1 MLPILPASLRF
12 EFFPIRPCSISKRD
26 LRIAGAPVLL
36 FHNAQNDYTLPMRL
50 AAAFFVLCALT
61 TAQPSRS
68 TPRTAH
74 QLYDALNAL
83 RLDPASAYQIKPEHR
98 IELRRGDAKISF
110 DQGALI
116 FFAPLDNQITGAVF
130 AGRGHILALPRDTIE
145 KQQMARFL
153 DSPIL
158 DQDFASAYIRFTDT
172 TSSDLLH
179 QLQAAGLNPES
190 DSAAASHWEPVLSH
204 INPAHSLRILCG
216 TLLTTPPPY
225 FYASLDGIATG
236 PFDVLMDSMRA
247 EPFLLGQVRTTAGS
261 TFYDV
266 WASYKI
272 PDVIPVAP
280 DFRARHYTVDTS
292 ILPDHSLDATAI
304 VNLRALGA
312 GHRFLIFE
320 LSRALNI
327 ESITS
332 ADGQKLEYFQNED
345 MTPQERSVRGN
356 DFLFVVLP
364 RALERDREFSIR
376 FHYRGNIITDA
387 GNDVFFVG
395 ARESW
400 YPHFGDSAD
409 FAAYDLTMRWPR
421 KLRLVA
427 TGTKLD
433 EHEEADFRVGH
444 WKTEKPVSVAGFN
457 LGEYASSSVA
467 STNYSIDVYANR
479 QVEQQLAKRLAN
491 GVTPELI
498 GAGPRRPGL
507 DMNQDIQPL
516 PPNPAIALKQL
527 GKDIDASIR
536 FYETYSGP
544 FPFRNLSVSQIP
556 GTFGQGWPGLLYIS
570 TYSFLSAEVQ
580 RRAGLSNSIQ
590 EHFSDLVPFHE
601 VAHQW
606 WGNIVGWSS
615 YRDQWIDEAIA
626 NYLAL
631 LFADMHKNPDHTLH
645 VWLQRYR
652 QRLIETAS
660 NADQPA
666 DEIGALALGT
676 RLDSSKSPGAYD
688 DVIYAKGAWV
698 IHMLREMLRQ
708 PGTNPDAR
716 FNALL
721 RTLVT
726 KYAYRAL
733 STQDLRREIEAVMT
747 PSMDLEGGHSMEWFF
762 EQWIQGTGIPHYR
775 AEFTV
780 HKSDSAPGYSIR
792 GKLFQENVPK
802 SFIASVP
809 LYAVIPGV
817 RPVLLGSVVAAGP
830 ETPFHFTSSTQPHK
844 LLIDPQ
850 MTLLCT
856 TQ

>member
-1 MLPILPASLRF
+1 
-12 EFFPIRPCSISKRD
+12 
-26 LRIAGAPVLL
+26 
-36 FHNAQNDYTLPMRL
+36 MRL
-50 AAAFFVLCALT
+50 AAAFFLLWSLT
-61 TAQPSRS
+61 AAQPSRS
-68 TPRTAH
+68 AERTAH
-74 QLYDALNAL
+74 QLYDAINTL

-110 DQGALI
+110 EQGELI
-116 FFAPLDNQITGAVF
+116 FFAPLDSEITGAVF
-130 AGRGHILALPRDTIE
+130 AGRGHILTLPRDTIE

-158 DQDFASAYIRFTDT
+158 DQDFASAYVRFTDT
-172 TSSDLLH
+172 TSADLLR
-179 QLQAAGLNPES
+179 QLQAAGLQPQS
-190 DSAAASHWEPVLSH
+190 DNAATSRWEPILSH
-204 INPAHSLRILCG
+204 LNAVHSLRIFCG
-216 TLLTTPPPY
+216 TLLATPRPY

-236 PFDVLMDSMRA
+236 PFDVVLDSMRA
-247 EPFLLGQVRTTAGS
+247 EPFLLGQVRTTEGS
-261 TFYDV
+261 AYYDV
-266 WASYKI
+266 CASYKLPDAI
-272 PDVIPVAP
+272 PMTPN
-280 DFRARHYTVDTS
+280 FRPLRYSIETS
-292 ILPDHSLDATAI
+292 ILPDHSLDATAT
-304 VNLRALGA
+304 VDLRALGA
-312 GHRFLIFE
+312 GQRFLTFA
-320 LSRALNI
+320 LSRALNV
-327 ESITS
+327 ESVTG
-332 ADGQKLEYFQNED
+332 ADGQKLEYFQNQD

-364 RALERDREFSIR
+364 RSVARDSDFSIR
-376 FHYRGNIITDA
+376 FHYRGNIIADA

-400 YPHFGDSAD
+400 YPHFGDSSD

-427 TGTKLD
+427 TGAKID
-433 EHEEADFRVGH
+433 EHEEGDSRVGH

-457 LGEYASSSVA
+457 LGEYASSSV
-467 STNYSIDVYANR
+467 TYPNYSIDVYANR
-479 QVEQQLAKRLAN
+479 QVEQQLAKHLASSVN
-491 GVTPELI
+491 SEIAPL
-498 GAGPRRPGL
+498 GPRRTIL
-507 DMNQDIQPL
+507 NMNQDLQPL
-516 PPNPAIALKQL
+516 PPNPATALKQL

-544 FPFRNLSVSQIP
+544 FPFHNLSVSQIP

-570 TYSFLSAEVQ
+570 TYSFLSSDVQ
-580 RRAGLSNSIQ
+580 RRAGLSSSSQ
-590 EHFSDLVPFHE
+590 EHFSELVPFHE

-606 WGNIVGWSS
+606 WGNVVGWSS

-652 QRLIETAS
+652 QRLIEKAP

-666 DEIGALALGT
+666 GEVGALALGS
-676 RLDSSKSPGAYD
+676 RLNSSKSPEAYD
-688 DVIYAKGAWV
+688 DLIYAKGAWV

-708 PGTNPDAR
+708 TGANPDAR

-733 STQDLRREIEAVMT
+733 STQDLRREIESVMT
-747 PSMDLEGGHSMEWFF
+747 SSMDLEGGHSMEWFF
-762 EQWIQGTGIPHYR
+762 EQWVQGTGIPHYR

-780 HKSDSAPGYSIR
+780 HKSDSGTGYSIR
-792 GKLFQENVPK
+792 GKLFQENVPQ
-802 SFIASVP
+802 SFIARVP
-809 LYAVIPGV
+809 LYASTPGA
-817 RPVLLGSVVAAGP
+817 RPVLLGTVVAAGP
-830 ETPFHFTSSTQPHK
+830 ETQFRFSSSTSPHK

>member
-1 MLPILPASLRF
+1 
-12 EFFPIRPCSISKRD
+12 
-26 LRIAGAPVLL
+26 
-36 FHNAQNDYTLPMRL
+36 MRL
-50 AAAFFVLCALT
+50 AAAFFVFCSLT
-61 TAQPSRS
+61 AAPPSRA

-98 IELRRGDAKISF
+98 IELRRGDAKISL
-110 DQGALI
+110 DQGELI
-116 FFAPLDNQITGAVF
+116 FFAPLDNQITGAIF
-130 AGRGHILALPRDTIE
+130 AGRGHILALPRETIE

-158 DQDFASAYIRFTDT
+158 DQDFAGAYIRFTDT
-172 TSSDLLH
+172 TAADLLR
-179 QLQAAGLNPES
+179 QLQTAGLKPES
-190 DSAAASHWEPVLSH
+190 DSATASRWEPVLSH
-204 INPAHSLRILCG
+204 LNAVHSVRIFCG
-216 TLLTTPPPY
+216 TLLATPRPY
-225 FYASLDGIATG
+225 FYANLDGVATG
-236 PFDVLMDSMRA
+236 PFDVVLDSMRA

-261 TFYDV
+261 SFYDV

-272 PDVIPVAP
+272 PDATPMPP
-280 DFRARHYTVDTS
+280 DFRALHYSIETS
-292 ILPDHSLDATAI
+292 ILPDHSLDATAT

-312 GHRFLIFE
+312 GQRFLIFS
-320 LSRALNI
+320 LSRALNV
-327 ESITS
+327 ESVTT

-356 DFLFVVLP
+356 DFLSVVLP
-364 RALERDREFSIR
+364 GALARDSEFSIR

-427 TGTKLD
+427 TGAKID

-457 LGEYASSSVA
+457 LGEYASSSVN

-479 QVEQQLAKRLAN
+479 QVEQQLAKRLSSADDS
-491 GVTPELI
+491 ELQTLGHRHSI
-498 GAGPRRPGL
+498 L
-507 DMNQDIQPL
+507 DMNRELQPL
-516 PPNPAIALKQL
+516 PANPAIALKQL

-544 FPFRNLSVSQIP
+544 FPFHNLSVSQIP

-570 TYSFLSAEVQ
+570 TYSFLSSDVQ
-580 RRAGLSNSIQ
+580 RRAGLSSSTQ
-590 EHFSDLVPFHE
+590 EHFTELVPFHE

-631 LFADMHKNPDHTLH
+631 LFADVHKNPDHTLH
-645 VWLQRYR
+645 LWLQRYR
-652 QRLIETAS
+652 QTLIEKKPD
-660 NADQPA
+660 ADQPA
-666 DEIGALALGT
+666 GDIGALALGT
-676 RLDSSKSPGAYD
+676 RLNSSKSPEAYD
-688 DVIYAKGAWV
+688 DLIYAKGAWV

-708 PGTNPDAR
+708 PGANPDAR

-721 RTLVT
+721 RNLVT

-762 EQWIQGTGIPHYR
+762 EQWIQGTGIPQYR
-775 AEFTV
+775 VEFTV
-780 HKSDSAPGYSIR
+780 HKSDSGTGYSIR
-792 GKLFQENVPK
+792 GKLFQENVPQ
-802 SFIASVP
+802 SFIARVP
-809 LYAVIPGV
+809 LYAAIPGA
-817 RPVLLGSVVAAGP
+817 RPVLLGTVVAAAP
-830 ETPFHFTSSTQPHK
+830 ETQFHFTSSTSPHK
-844 LLIDPQ
+844 LVIDPQ
-850 MTLLCT
+850 MSLLCT

>member
-1 MLPILPASLRF
+1 
-12 EFFPIRPCSISKRD
+12 
-26 LRIAGAPVLL
+26 
-36 FHNAQNDYTLPMRL
+36 MRL
-50 AAAFFVLCALT
+50 AAAFFVLCGLT
-61 TAQPSRS
+61 AAQPSRS

-74 QLYDALNAL
+74 QLYDAINAL

-110 DQGALI
+110 DRGELI
-116 FFAPLDNQITGAVF
+116 FFAPLDNEITGAVF
-130 AGRGHILALPRDTIE
+130 SGRGHILALPRDTIE

-158 DQDFASAYIRFTDT
+158 DQDFATAYIRFTDT
-172 TSSDLLH
+172 TSADLLR
-179 QLQAAGLNPES
+179 QLEAAGLQPAS
-190 DSAAASHWEPVLSH
+190 DSAAASRWEPILSH
-204 INPAHSLRILCG
+204 LNTVHSLRIFCG
-216 TLLTTPPPY
+216 TLLAAPRPY

-236 PFDVLMDSMRA
+236 PFDVVLDSMRS
-247 EPFLLGQVRTTAGS
+247 EPFLLGQVRTTEGS

-272 PDVIPVAP
+272 PDAIPMAP
-280 DFRARHYTVDTS
+280 DFRALHYAIETS
-292 ILPDHSLDATAI
+292 ILPDHSLDATTT

-312 GHRFLIFE
+312 GQRFLIFA

-327 ESITS
+327 ESVTT
-332 ADGQKLEYFQNED
+332 ADGLKLEYFQNED

-364 RALERDREFSIR
+364 RTAARDTEFSIR

-387 GNDVFFVG
+387 GNDVFFVS
-395 ARESW
+395 ARDSW

-427 TGTKLD
+427 TGAKID
-433 EHEEADFRVGH
+433 EHDDADFRVGH

-457 LGEYASSSVA
+457 LGEYASSSLT

-479 QVEQQLAKRLAN
+479 QVEQQLAKRLSNDAD
-491 GVTPELI
+491 PELQRLN
-498 GAGPRRPGL
+498 PRRPML
-507 DMNQDIQPL
+507 DMNQDLQPL
-516 PPNPAIALKQL
+516 PANPAIALKQL

-544 FPFRNLSVSQIP
+544 FPFHNLSVSQIP

-570 TYSFLSAEVQ
+570 TYSFLSADVQ
-580 RRAGLSNSIQ
+580 RRAGLSSSTQ
-590 EHFSDLVPFHE
+590 EHFSELVPFHE

-606 WGNIVGWSS
+606 WGNVVGWSS
-615 YRDQWIDEAIA
+615 YRDQWINEAIA

-645 VWLQRYR
+645 LWLQRYR
-652 QRLIETAS
+652 QRLIEKKP

-666 DEIGALALGT
+666 GNIGALALGS
-676 RLDSSKSPGAYD
+676 RLNSSKSPDAYD
-688 DVIYAKGAWV
+688 DLIYAKGAWV

-708 PGTNPDAR
+708 PGANPDAR

-733 STQDLRREIEAVMT
+733 STQDLRHEIEAVMA

-780 HKSDSAPGYSIR
+780 HKSDSGTGYSIR
-792 GKLFQENVPK
+792 GKLFQENVPQ
-802 SFIASVP
+802 SFIARVP
-809 LYAVIPGV
+809 LYAATPGAH
-817 RPVLLGSVVAAGP
+817 PVLLGTVVAAGP
-830 ETPFHFTSSTQPHK
+830 ETQFHFTSSTSPHK

-856 TQ
+856 Q

>member
-1 MLPILPASLRF
+1 MPPILPAPRRF
-12 EFFPIRPCSISKRD
+12 EFFPTPPCSISKRD
-26 LRIAGAPVLL
+26 LRIRAHRVPL
-36 FHNAQNDYTLPMRL
+36 FHTAQNDYTFSMRL
-50 AAAFFVLCALT
+50 AAAFFVLCGLT
-61 TAQPSRS
+61 AAQPSPS
-68 TPRTAH
+68 IPRTAH

-83 RLDPASAYQIKPEHR
+83 RLDPTSAYQIKPEQH

-110 DQGALI
+110 DQGELI

-130 AGRGHILALPRDTIE
+130 SGRGHILALPRDTIE

-153 DSPIL
+153 DAPIL
-158 DQDFASAYIRFTDT
+158 DQDFASAYIRFTDAT
-172 TSSDLLH
+172 PADLLH
-179 QLQAAGLNPES
+179 QLRAAGLQPQS
-190 DSAAASHWEPVLSH
+190 DSTAPPRWEPVLSQLNA
-204 INPAHSLRILCG
+204 IHSLRVFCG

-236 PFDVLMDSMRA
+236 PFDVLLDSMRA
-247 EPFLLGQVRTTAGS
+247 EPFLLGQMRITAGS

-272 PDVIPVAP
+272 PDVIPMAP
-280 DFRARHYTVDTS
+280 DFRALHYNIDTS
-292 ILPDHSLDATAI
+292 IVPDHSLDATAT
-304 VNLRALGA
+304 VTLHALGA
-312 GHRFLIFE
+312 GHRFLIFA
-320 LSRALNI
+320 LSRALNV
-327 ESITS
+327 ESVTG

-364 RALERDREFSIR
+364 RALARDTEFSIR

-421 KLRLVA
+421 KLRLAA

-457 LGEYASSSVA
+457 LGEYASSSVT
-467 STNYSIDVYANR
+467 STNYSVDVYANR
-479 QVEQQLAKRLAN
+479 QVEQQLAKRLSNDAD
-491 GVTPELI
+491 PELQRLN
-498 GAGPRRPGL
+498 PRRPML
-507 DMNQDIQPL
+507 DMNQDLQPL
-516 PPNPAIALKQL
+516 PANPAIALKQL

-544 FPFRNLSVSQIP
+544 FPFHNLSVSQIP

-570 TYSFLSAEVQ
+570 TYSFLSADVQ
-580 RRAGLSNSIQ
+580 RRAGLSSSGQ
-590 EHFSDLVPFHE
+590 EHFTELVPFHE

-606 WGNIVGWSS
+606 WGNVVGWSS
-615 YRDQWIDEAIA
+615 YRDQWFDEAFA

-631 LFADMHKNPDHTLH
+631 LFADMHKNPDHTSH
-645 VWLQRYR
+645 VRLQRYR
-652 QRLIETAS
+652 QRLIEKAL

-666 DEIGALALGT
+666 GEIGALALGT
-676 RLDSSKSPGAYD
+676 RLNSSKSPDAYD
-688 DVIYAKGAWV
+688 DLIYAKGAWV
-698 IHMLREMLRQ
+698 IHMLREMLRH
-708 PGTNPDAR
+708 PGANPDAR

-721 RTLVT
+721 HTLVT

-747 PSMDLEGGHSMEWFF
+747 PSMDLEGGHSMGWFF
-762 EQWIQGTGIPHYR
+762 EQW
-775 AEFTV
+775 
-780 HKSDSAPGYSIR
+780 S
-792 GKLFQENVPK
+792 
-802 SFIASVP
+802 
-809 LYAVIPGV
+809 
-817 RPVLLGSVVAAGP
+817 
-830 ETPFHFTSSTQPHK
+830 
-844 LLIDPQ
+844 
-850 MTLLCT
+850 
-856 TQ
+856 

>member
-1 MLPILPASLRF
+1 
-12 EFFPIRPCSISKRD
+12 
-26 LRIAGAPVLL
+26 
-36 FHNAQNDYTLPMRL
+36 
-50 AAAFFVLCALT
+50 
-61 TAQPSRS
+61 
-68 TPRTAH
+68 
-74 QLYDALNAL
+74 
-83 RLDPASAYQIKPEHR
+83 
-98 IELRRGDAKISF
+98 
-110 DQGALI
+110 
-116 FFAPLDNQITGAVF
+116 
-130 AGRGHILALPRDTIE
+130 
-145 KQQMARFL
+145 
-153 DSPIL
+153 
-158 DQDFASAYIRFTDT
+158 
-172 TSSDLLH
+172 LH
-179 QLQAAGLNPES
+179 QLQAAGLQPES
-190 DSAAASHWEPVLSH
+190 DSAAASRWDPLLSH
-204 INPAHSLRILCG
+204 LNATHSLRIFCG
-216 TLLTTPPPY
+216 TLLPTPPPY
-225 FYASLDGIATG
+225 FYANLDGIATG
-236 PFDVLMDSMRA
+236 PFDVVLDSMRP
-247 EPFLLGQVRTTAGS
+247 EPFLLGQVHTTAGS

-272 PDVIPVAP
+272 PDAIPLAP
-280 DFRARHYTVDTS
+280 DFRALHYTIDTS
-292 ILPDHSLDATAI
+292 ILPDHSLDATAT

-312 GHRFLIFE
+312 GHRFLIFA
-320 LSRALNI
+320 LSRALNV
-327 ESITS
+327 ESVTN

-364 RALERDREFSIR
+364 RPVARDSEFSIR

-427 TGTKLD
+427 TGTKID
-433 EHEEADFRVGH
+433 EREEADFRVGH

-457 LGEYASSSVA
+457 LGEYASSSVTSA
-467 STNYSIDVYANR
+467 KYSIDVYANR

-491 GVTPELI
+491 AIPSEI
-498 GAGPRRPGL
+498 PPAGPRRSIL
-507 DMNQDIQPL
+507 DMNQDLQPL

-570 TYSFLSAEVQ
+570 TYSFLSADVQ
-580 RRAGLSNSIQ
+580 RRAGLSSSTQ
-590 EHFSDLVPFHE
+590 EHFTELVPFHE

-606 WGNIVGWSS
+606 WGNMVGWSS

-652 QRLIETAS
+652 QRLVEKAA

-666 DEIGALALGT
+666 GEIGALALGS
-676 RLDSSKSPGAYD
+676 RLNSSKSPEAYD
-688 DVIYAKGAWV
+688 DLIYAKGAWV

-733 STQDLRREIEAVMT
+733 STQDLRREVEAVMT
-747 PSMDLEGGHSMEWFF
+747 TSMDLEGGHSMEWFF
-762 EQWIQGTGIPHYR
+762 EQWIQGTGVPHYR

-780 HKSDSAPGYSIR
+780 HKNESGTGYSMR
-792 GKLFQENVPK
+792 GKLFQENVPQ
-802 SFIASVP
+802 SFIARVP
-809 LYAVIPGV
+809 LYAAIPGAH
-817 RPVLLGSVVAAGP
+817 PVLLGTVVAASP
-830 ETPFHFTSSTQPHK
+830 ETQFHFTSSTQPHK

>member
-1 MLPILPASLRF
+1 LIPG
-12 EFFPIRPCSISKRD
+12 
-26 LRIAGAPVLL
+26 IAGVPRAHPL
-36 FHNAQNDYTLPMRL
+36 FHNVQNDYTFYMRL
-50 AAAFFVLCALT
+50 AAAFFVLCSVIGAPP
-61 TAQPSRS
+61 ASS
-68 TPRTAH
+68 NPRTAH
-74 QLYDALNAL
+74 QLYEAINAL

-110 DQGALI
+110 DQGELI
-116 FFAPLDNQITGAVF
+116 FFAALDNEITGVAF
-130 AGRGHILALPRDTIE
+130 SGRGHILALPRETIE

-172 TSSDLLH
+172 TSAELLR
-179 QLQAAGLNPES
+179 QLQSAGLKPET
-190 DSAAASHWEPVLSH
+190 DNATASRWEPVLSQL
-204 INPAHSLRILCG
+204 NPNHSLRIFCG
-216 TLLTTPPPY
+216 TLLASPRPY

-236 PFDVLMDSMRA
+236 PFDVVLDSMRP
-247 EPFLLGQVRTTAGS
+247 EPFLLGQIHTSEGA

-266 WASYKI
+266 WASYKAPDAI
-272 PDVIPVAP
+272 PMAP
-280 DFRARHYTVDTS
+280 DFRALHYSIETS
-292 ILPDHSLDATAI
+292 ILADHSLDATAT
-304 VNLRALGA
+304 VNLRSLGA
-312 GHRFLIFE
+312 GQRFLVFT
-320 LSRALNI
+320 LSRALNV
-327 ESITS
+327 ESVS
-332 ADGQKLEYFQNED
+332 SSDSRQLEYFQNED

-364 RALERDREFSIR
+364 RAVGRDSEFSIR

-400 YPHFGDSAD
+400 YPHFGDAAD
-409 FAAYDLTMRWPR
+409 FAAYDLTMHWPR

-427 TGTKLD
+427 TGAKID
-433 EHEEADFRVGH
+433 EREDGDFRVGH
-444 WKTEKPVSVAGFN
+444 WKTEKPVAVAGFN
-457 LGEYASSSVA
+457 LGEYASSSVTNA
-467 STNYSIDVYANR
+467 NYSIDVYANR
-479 QVEQQLAKRLAN
+479 QVEQQLAKRLSNDADS
-491 GVTPELI
+491 ELQHL
-498 GAGPRRPGL
+498 GPRRSIL
-507 DMNQDIQPL
+507 DMSPELQPL

-544 FPFRNLSVSQIP
+544 FPFHNLSVSQIP

-570 TYSFLSAEVQ
+570 TYSFLSSDVQ
-580 RRAGLSNSIQ
+580 RRAGLSSSTQ
-590 EHFSDLVPFHE
+590 EHFSELVPFHE

-652 QRLIETAS
+652 QTLIEKKPH
-660 NADQPA
+660 ADLPA
-666 DEIGALALGT
+666 GDIGALTLGT
-676 RLDSSKSPGAYD
+676 RLDSSKSPDAYD
-688 DVIYAKGAWV
+688 DLIYAKGAWV

-708 PGTNPDAR
+708 PGANPDAR

-721 RTLVT
+721 HTLVT

-733 STQDLRREIEAVMT
+733 STQDLRREVETVMT

-775 AEFTV
+775 AEFAV
-780 HKSDSAPGYSIR
+780 HKNDSGDGYIIR
-792 GKLFQENVPK
+792 GKLFQENVPQ
-802 SFIASVP
+802 SFIARVP
-809 LYAVIPGV
+809 LYAAAPGS
-817 RPVLLGSVVAAGP
+817 RPVLLGTVVAAGP
-830 ETPFHFTSSTQPHK
+830 ETQFHFTSATSPHK
-844 LLIDPQ
+844 IVIDPQ

>member
-1 MLPILPASLRF
+1 MPPILPASQRR
-12 EFFPIRPCSISKRD
+12 EFFPPLPCSISK
-26 LRIAGAPVLL
+26 LNLKIARVLL
-36 FHNAQNDYTLPMRL
+36 FRDTQNDYTFPMRL
-50 AAAFFVLCALT
+50 AAVFFVLCSLT
-61 TAQPSRS
+61 AAQPTRS
-68 TPRTAH
+68 IPRTTH

-83 RLDPASAYQIKPEHR
+83 RLDPASVYRIKPQHR

-110 DQGALI
+110 DQGQFI
-116 FFAPLDNQITGAVF
+116 FFVPLDHEVTGAVF
-130 AGRGHILALPRDTIE
+130 SGRGHILALPRDTIE

-158 DQDFASAYIRFTDT
+158 DQDFATAYMRFTDAT
-172 TSSDLLH
+172 AADLLH
-179 QLQAAGLNPES
+179 QLQAAELQPES
-190 DSAAASHWEPVLSH
+190 DSAAASRWNPVLS
-204 INPAHSLRILCG
+204 NLNAAHSLRILCG
-216 TLLTTPPPY
+216 TLFAAPQPY

-236 PFDVLMDSMRA
+236 PFDVILDSMRT
-247 EPFLLGQVRTTAGS
+247 EPFLLGQMRTIAAA

-272 PDVIPVAP
+272 PQIIPTAP
-280 DFRARHYTVDTS
+280 DFRALHYAIDTS
-292 ILPDHSLDATAI
+292 IFPDHSLAATAT
-304 VNLRALGA
+304 VSLRALGA
-312 GHRFLIFE
+312 GSRFLIFA
-320 LSRALNI
+320 LSRALNV
-327 ESITS
+327 ESVTA

-345 MTPQERSVRGN
+345 MTPQDRSIRGN

-364 RALERDREFSIR
+364 QPLARDSEFSIR

-409 FAAYDLTMRWPR
+409 FAAYDLTMRWPK

-427 TGTKLD
+427 TGAKID

-444 WKTEKPVSVAGFN
+444 WKAEKPVSVAGFN
-457 LGEYASSSVA
+457 LGDYASSSLT
-467 STNYSIDVYANR
+467 STTYSVDVYANH
-479 QVEQQLAKRLAN
+479 QVEQQLAKRLA
-491 GVTPELI
+491 TDPASELPN
-498 GAGPRRPGL
+498 AGPGRSTLSMNLPLRP
-507 DMNQDIQPL
+507 Q
-516 PPNPAIALKQL
+516 PPNPAFALKQL

-544 FPFRNLSVSQIP
+544 FPFHNLSVSQIP

-570 TYSFLSAEVQ
+570 TYSFLSADVQ
-580 RRAGLSNSIQ
+580 RRAGLSSSSQ
-590 EHFSDLVPFHE
+590 EHFSELVPFHE

-652 QRLIETAS
+652 QRLLEKTPS
-660 NADQPA
+660 ADQPA
-666 DEIGALALGT
+666 DDIGALTLGT
-676 RLDSSKSPGAYD
+676 RLNSSKSPDAYD
-688 DVIYAKGAWV
+688 DVIYAKGSWV

-721 RTLVT
+721 RTLIT

-733 STQDLRREIEAVMT
+733 STQDLRREVETVMT

-762 EQWIQGTGIPHYR
+762 EQWINGTGIPHYR

-780 HKSDSAPGYSIR
+780 HKSDSAAGYSIR
-792 GKLFQENVPK
+792 GKLFQENVPQF
-802 SFIASVP
+802 FIARVP
-809 LYAVIPGV
+809 IYSAVPGG
-817 RPVLLGSVVAAGP
+817 RPVLLGAVVAAGP
-830 ETPFHFTSSTQPHK
+830 ETQFHFTSSTSPHK

>member
-1 MLPILPASLRF
+1 
-12 EFFPIRPCSISKRD
+12 
-26 LRIAGAPVLL
+26 
-36 FHNAQNDYTLPMRL
+36 MRL
-50 AAAFFVLCALT
+50 GAAFFVLSCLT
-61 TAQPSRS
+61 AAQPTRS
-68 TPRTAH
+68 VPRTAH

-83 RLDPASAYQIKPEHR
+83 RLDPASVYQIKPEHR

-110 DQGALI
+110 DQGELI
-116 FFAPLDNQITGAVF
+116 FFAPLDKNDQITGAVF

-158 DQDFASAYIRFTDT
+158 DQDFASAYMRFTDAA
-172 TSSDLLH
+172 SADLLR
-179 QLQAAGLNPES
+179 QLQSAGLKPES
-190 DSAAASHWEPVLSH
+190 DSPAASRWDPVLSH
-204 INPAHSLRILCG
+204 LNAIHSLRIFCG
-216 TLLTTPPPY
+216 TLLATPRPY

-236 PFDVLMDSMRA
+236 PFDVVLDSMRT
-247 EPFLLGQVRTTAGS
+247 EPFLLGQVRTTEGS

-272 PDVIPVAP
+272 PDAIPMAP
-280 DFRARHYTVDTS
+280 DFRALHYAIDTS
-292 ILPDHSLDATAI
+292 ILPDHSLDASAT

-312 GHRFLIFE
+312 GHRFLIFA

-327 ESITS
+327 DSITI

-364 RALERDREFSIR
+364 HALTRDTEFSIR

-409 FAAYDLTMRWPR
+409 FAAYDLTVRWPR

-467 STNYSIDVYANR
+467 SSNYSIDVYANR
-479 QVEQQLAKRLAN
+479 QVEQQLAKRLSN
-491 GVTPELI
+491 GTDSELQ
-498 GAGPRRPGL
+498 RLRPHRPTL
-507 DMNQDIQPL
+507 EMDQELQPL

-527 GKDIDASIR
+527 GKDIDASIH

-544 FPFRNLSVSQIP
+544 FPFHNLSVSQIP

-570 TYSFLSAEVQ
+570 TYSFLSADVQ
-580 RRAGLSNSIQ
+580 RRAGLSSTTQ

-652 QRLIETAS
+652 QRLIEKS
-660 NADQPA
+660 PNADQPA
-666 DEIGALALGT
+666 GDIGALALGS
-676 RLDSSKSPGAYD
+676 RLNSSKSPGAYD
-688 DVIYAKGAWV
+688 DLIYAKGAWV

-708 PGTNPDAR
+708 PGANPDAR
-716 FNALL
+716 FKTLL

-733 STQDLRREIEAVMT
+733 STQDLRREIETIMP

-775 AEFTV
+775 ADFTV
-780 HKSDSAPGYSIR
+780 HKSDTGTGYAIR
-792 GKLFQENVPK
+792 GKLFQENVPQ
-802 SFIASVP
+802 SFIARVP
-809 LYAVIPGV
+809 IYAAAVGAH
-817 RPVLLGSVVAAGP
+817 PVLLGTVVAAGP
-830 ETPFHFTSSTQPHK
+830 ETPFHFTSSTSPHK

>member
-1 MLPILPASLRF
+1 
-12 EFFPIRPCSISKRD
+12 
-26 LRIAGAPVLL
+26 
-36 FHNAQNDYTLPMRL
+36 MRL
-50 AAAFFVLCALT
+50 AAAFFVLCSLT
-61 TAQPSRS
+61 AAQPSRS
-68 TPRTAH
+68 TPPTAH
-74 QLYDALNAL
+74 QLYDAINAL

-98 IELRRGDAKISF
+98 IEVRRGDAKISF
-110 DQGALI
+110 DQGELI
-116 FFAPLDNQITGAVF
+116 FFAPLDSEITGAVF
-130 AGRGHILALPRDTIE
+130 AGRGHILTLPRDTIE

-158 DQDFASAYIRFTDT
+158 DQDFASAYMRFTDT
-172 TSSDLLH
+172 TSADLLR
-179 QLQAAGLNPES
+179 QLQAAGLKPES
-190 DSAAASHWEPVLSH
+190 DNAAASRWEPILSH
-204 INPAHSLRILCG
+204 LNAVHSLRIFCG
-216 TLLTTPPPY
+216 TLLATPRPY

-236 PFDVLMDSMRA
+236 PFDVVLDSMRA
-247 EPFLLGQVRTTAGS
+247 EPFLLGQVHTAEGS

-272 PDVIPVAP
+272 PDTIPMAP
-280 DFRARHYTVDTS
+280 DFRALHYSIETS
-292 ILPDHSLDATAI
+292 ILPDHSLDATAT
-304 VNLRALGA
+304 VDLRALGA
-312 GHRFLIFE
+312 GQRFLTFA
-320 LSRALNI
+320 LSRALNV
-327 ESITS
+327 ESVTG
-332 ADGQKLEYFQNED
+332 ADGQKLEYFQNQD

-364 RALERDREFSIR
+364 RAIARDSEFSIR
-376 FHYRGNIITDA
+376 FHYRGNIIADA

-427 TGTKLD
+427 TGAKID
-433 EHEEADFRVGH
+433 EHEDGDSRVGH

-457 LGEYASSSVA
+457 LGEYASSSVTY
-467 STNYSIDVYANR
+467 SNYSIDVYANR
-479 QVEQQLAKRLAN
+479 QVEQQLAKRLSNNADS
-491 GVTPELI
+491 ELQRLS
-498 GAGPRRPGL
+498 PRRPMM
-507 DMNQDIQPL
+507 DMSQDFP
-516 PPNPAIALKQL
+516 PVAPNPAIALKQL

-536 FYETYSGP
+536 FYETYSGS
-544 FPFRNLSVSQIP
+544 FPFHNLSVSQIP

-570 TYSFLSAEVQ
+570 TYSFLSSDVQ
-580 RRAGLSNSIQ
+580 RRAGLSSSSQ
-590 EHFSDLVPFHE
+590 EHFSELVPFHE

-606 WGNIVGWSS
+606 WGNVVGWSS

-652 QRLIETAS
+652 QRLIEKAP
-660 NADQPA
+660 NADEPA
-666 DEIGALALGT
+666 GEIGALALGS
-676 RLDSSKSPGAYD
+676 RLNSSKSPQAYD
-688 DVIYAKGAWV
+688 DLIYAKGAWV

-708 PGTNPDAR
+708 PGANPDAR

-747 PSMDLEGGHSMEWFF
+747 SSMDLEGGHSMEWFF
-762 EQWIQGTGIPHYR
+762 EQWVQGTGIPHYR
-775 AEFTV
+775 VDFTV
-780 HKSDSAPGYSIR
+780 HKSDSGTGYSIR
-792 GKLFQENVPK
+792 GKLFQENVPQ
-802 SFIASVP
+802 SFIARVP
-809 LYAVIPGV
+809 LYATTPGAH
-817 RPVLLGSVVAAGP
+817 PVLIGTVVAAGP
-830 ETPFHFTSSTQPHK
+830 ETQFHFTSSTAPHK

>member
-1 MLPILPASLRF
+1 
-12 EFFPIRPCSISKRD
+12 
-26 LRIAGAPVLL
+26 
-36 FHNAQNDYTLPMRL
+36 MRL
-50 AAAFFVLCALT
+50 AAAFFVLCSLT
-61 TAQPSRS
+61 AAQPSRS
-68 TPRTAH
+68 TPRIAH

-110 DQGALI
+110 DQGELI
-116 FFAPLDNQITGAVF
+116 FFVPLDSEITGAVF
-130 AGRGHILALPRDTIE
+130 SGRGHILTLPRETIE

-158 DQDFASAYIRFTDT
+158 DQDFASAYMRFTDA
-172 TSSDLLH
+172 TSADLLR
-179 QLQAAGLNPES
+179 QLQAAGLKPES
-190 DSAAASHWEPVLSH
+190 DNAAASRWEPILSH
-204 INPAHSLRILCG
+204 LNAVHSLRIFCG
-216 TLLTTPPPY
+216 TLLATPRPY

-236 PFDVLMDSMRA
+236 PFDVVLDSMRA
-247 EPFLLGQVRTTAGS
+247 EPFLLGQTHTTEGS

-272 PDVIPVAP
+272 PDGIPMAP
-280 DFRARHYTVDTS
+280 DFRALHYSMETS
-292 ILPDHSLDATAI
+292 ILPDHSLDATAT
-304 VNLRALGA
+304 VDLRALG
-312 GHRFLIFE
+312 GGQRFLIFA
-320 LSRALNI
+320 LSRALNV

-332 ADGQKLEYFQNED
+332 TDGQKLEYFQNED

-364 RALERDREFSIR
+364 RAVPRDNEFSIR
-376 FHYRGNIITDA
+376 FHYRGNIIADA

-427 TGTKLD
+427 TGVKID
-433 EHEEADFRVGH
+433 EHEEGDSRVGH

-457 LGEYASSSVA
+457 LGEYASSSVTY
-467 STNYSIDVYANR
+467 SNYSIDVYANR
-479 QVEQQLAKRLAN
+479 QVEQQLAKRLSN
-491 GVTPELI
+491 GDDSALQRL
-498 GAGPRRPGL
+498 GPRRPML
-507 DMNQDIQPL
+507 EMNQDIQPL
-516 PPNPAIALKQL
+516 PPNPTMALKQL
-527 GKDIDASIR
+527 GKDIDSSIR

-544 FPFRNLSVSQIP
+544 FPFHNLSVSQIP

-570 TYSFLSAEVQ
+570 TYSFLSSDVQ
-580 RRAGLSNSIQ
+580 RRAGLSSSTQ
-590 EHFSDLVPFHE
+590 EHFSQLVPFHE

-606 WGNIVGWSS
+606 WGNVVGWSS
-615 YRDQWIDEAIA
+615 YRDQWINEAIA

-631 LFADMHKNPDHTLH
+631 LFADMHKNPDHTLR

-652 QRLIETAS
+652 QRLIEKS
-660 NADQPA
+660 PNADQPA
-666 DEIGALALGT
+666 GDIGALALGS
-676 RLDSSKSPGAYD
+676 RLNSSKSPEAYD
-688 DVIYAKGAWV
+688 DLIYAKGAWV

-721 RTLVT
+721 RTLVA

-762 EQWIQGTGIPHYR
+762 EQWVQGAGIPHYR

-780 HKSDSAPGYSIR
+780 HKSDSGTSYSIR
-792 GKLFQENVPK
+792 GKLFQENVPQ
-802 SFIASVP
+802 SFIAAVP
-809 LYAVIPGV
+809 LYASTPGAHS
-817 RPVLLGSVVAAGP
+817 VLLGTVVAAGP
-830 ETPFHFTSSTQPHK
+830 ATQFHFTSSTSPRK

-856 TQ
+856 TE

>member
-1 MLPILPASLRF
+1 
-12 EFFPIRPCSISKRD
+12 
-26 LRIAGAPVLL
+26 
-36 FHNAQNDYTLPMRL
+36 MRL
-50 AAAFFVLCALT
+50 AAAFFVLCGLT
-61 TAQPSRS
+61 AAQPSPS

-83 RLDPASAYQIKPEHR
+83 RLDPTAAYQIKPENR

-110 DQGALI
+110 DQGELI

-130 AGRGHILALPRDTIE
+130 SGRGHILALPRETIE

-153 DSPIL
+153 ESPIL

-172 TSSDLLH
+172 TSADLLH
-179 QLQAAGLNPES
+179 QIQAAGLQPES
-190 DSAAASHWEPVLSH
+190 DSAAASRWEPVLSQLNAIH
-204 INPAHSLRILCG
+204 ALRIFCG
-216 TLLTTPPPY
+216 TLLPTPQPY

-236 PFDVLMDSMRA
+236 PFDIVLDYMRP
-247 EPFLLGQVRTTAGS
+247 EPFLLGQVHTAAGS

-272 PDVIPVAP
+272 PDAVPMAP
-280 DFRARHYTVDTS
+280 DFRALHYTIDTS
-292 ILPDHSLDATAI
+292 ILPDHSLDATAT
-304 VNLRALGA
+304 VNLRAVGP
-312 GHRFLIFE
+312 GQRFLIFA

-327 ESITS
+327 ESVTA

-364 RALERDREFSIR
+364 RALARNSEFSIQ

-427 TGTKLD
+427 TGTKID
-433 EHEEADFRVGH
+433 EHEEADIRVGH
-444 WKTEKPVSVAGFN
+444 WKSEKPVSVAGFN
-457 LGEYASSSVA
+457 LGEYATSSVTSA
-467 STNYSIDVYANR
+467 NYSIDVYANR

-491 GVTPELI
+491 SVTPEI
-498 GAGPRRPGL
+498 QPAGPRRSIL
-507 DMNQDIQPL
+507 DMNPGQPL
-516 PPNPAIALKQL
+516 PANPAMALKQL
-527 GKDIDASIR
+527 GKDIDASIH
-536 FYETYSGP
+536 FYEIYSGP

-570 TYSFLSAEVQ
+570 TYSFLSADVQ
-580 RRAGLSNSIQ
+580 RRAGLSSSTQ
-590 EHFSDLVPFHE
+590 EHFTELVPFHE

-631 LFADMHKNPDHTLH
+631 LFADMHKNPDHTLR

-652 QRLIETAS
+652 QRLIEKPP
-660 NADQPA
+660 NADLPPG
-666 DEIGALALGT
+666 EIGALALGS
-676 RLDSSKSPGAYD
+676 RLNSSKSPEAYD
-688 DVIYAKGAWV
+688 DLIYTKGSWV

-733 STQDLRREIEAVMT
+733 STQDLRREVEAVMT

-780 HKSDSAPGYSIR
+780 HKNDAGAGYSIR
-792 GKLFQENVPK
+792 GKLFQENVPQ
-802 SFIASVP
+802 SFIARVP
-809 LYAVIPGV
+809 LYAAAVLGA
-817 RPVLLGSVVAAGP
+817 RPVLLGTVIAAGT
-830 ETPFHFTSSTQPHK
+830 ETQFHFTSPTPAHK
-844 LLIDPQ
+844 LVIDPQ

>member
-1 MLPILPASLRF
+1 M
-12 EFFPIRPCSISKRD
+12 
-26 LRIAGAPVLL
+26 
-36 FHNAQNDYTLPMRL
+36 FHSGQNDYTFQMRL
-50 AAAFFVLCALT
+50 AAAFFLLFCLT
-61 TAQPSRS
+61 AAQPSLS
-68 TPRTAH
+68 AARTAH

-83 RLDPASAYQIKPEHR
+83 RLDPASVYQIKPEHR

-110 DQGALI
+110 DQGELI
-116 FFAPLDNQITGAVF
+116 FFAPFDNEITGAVF
-130 AGRGHILALPRDTIE
+130 SGRGHILALPRDTIE

-172 TSSDLLH
+172 SAADLLR
-179 QLQAAGLNPES
+179 QLQTAGLKPDS
-190 DSAAASHWEPVLSH
+190 DTAAAFRWDPVLSH
-204 INPAHSLRILCG
+204 LNAAHSLRIFCG
-216 TLLTTPPPY
+216 TLLATARPY

-236 PFDVLMDSMRA
+236 PFDVVLDSMRA
-247 EPFLLGQVRTTAGS
+247 EPFVLGQTRTVEGS

-272 PDVIPVAP
+272 PDTFPMAP
-280 DFRARHYTVDTS
+280 DFRALHYSIEPS
-292 ILPDHSLDATAI
+292 ILPDHSLDATAA

-312 GHRFLIFE
+312 GQRFLIFE
-320 LSRALNI
+320 LSHALNI
-327 ESITS
+327 ESVS
-332 ADGQKLEYFQNED
+332 SGDGQKLEFFQNED
-345 MTPQERSVRGN
+345 LTPQERSVRGN

-364 RALERDREFSIR
+364 RPAPRDSEFSIR

-409 FAAYDLTMRWPR
+409 FAAYDLTMRWPK

-427 TGTKLD
+427 TGAKID

-444 WKTEKPVSVAGFN
+444 WKTEKPVAVAGFN
-457 LGEYASSSVA
+457 LGEYASSSVIA
-467 STNYSIDVYANR
+467 ANYSIDVYANH
-479 QVEQQLAKRLAN
+479 QVEQQLAKRLAGN
-491 GVTPELI
+491 PDSELQRL
-498 GAGPRRPGL
+498 GPHRPIL
-507 DMNQDIQPL
+507 DMNQDLQPL
-516 PPNPAIALKQL
+516 PANPATALKQL

-544 FPFRNLSVSQIP
+544 FPFHNLSVSQIP

-570 TYSFLSAEVQ
+570 TYSFLSPDVQ
-580 RRAGLSNSIQ
+580 RRAGLSSSGQ
-590 EHFSDLVPFHE
+590 EHFSELVPFHE

-631 LFADMHKNPDHTLH
+631 LFADMHKNPDHTLR

-652 QRLIETAS
+652 QMLIEKKP

-666 DEIGALALGT
+666 GDIGALALGS
-676 RLDSSKSPGAYD
+676 RLNSSKSPNAYD

-708 PGTNPDAR
+708 PGPNPDAR

-733 STQDLRREIEAVMT
+733 SAADLRREIEAVMI

-762 EQWIQGTGIPHYR
+762 EQWVQGTGIPHYR
-775 AEFTV
+775 ADFTV
-780 HKSDSAPGYSIR
+780 HKNDSGTGYSIR
-792 GKLFQENVPK
+792 GKLFQENVPQ
-802 SFIASVP
+802 SFIARVP
-809 LYAVIPGV
+809 LFAATPGGH
-817 RPVLLGSVVAAGP
+817 PVLLGTIVAAGP
-830 ETPFHFTSSTQPHK
+830 ETQFHFTSSGAPHK

-850 MTLLCT
+850 LTLLCT

>member
-1 MLPILPASLRF
+1 MPPILPALQSF
-12 EFFPIRPCSISKRD
+12 EFFPTHPCSISKRN
-26 LRIAGAPVLL
+26 LRILSGRVLL
-36 FHNAQNDYTLPMRL
+36 FHNAQNDYTFSMRL
-50 AAAFFVLCALT
+50 AAAFFLLCALT
-61 TAQPSRS
+61 AAPPSHPTS
-68 TPRTAH
+68 RTAH
-74 QLYDALNAL
+74 QHYDALNAL

-98 IELRRGDAKISF
+98 IELHRGDAKISF
-110 DQGALI
+110 DQGELI
-116 FFAPLDNQITGAVF
+116 FFAPLDNEITGVVF

-172 TSSDLLH
+172 TFADLLQ
-179 QLQAAGLNPES
+179 QLQAVGLKPES

-204 INPAHSLRILCG
+204 LNPTQSLRIFCG
-216 TLLTTPPPY
+216 TLLPTPPPY

-236 PFDVLMDSMRA
+236 PFDVLLDSMRA
-247 EPFLLGQVRTTAGS
+247 EPFLLGQVHTTAGS

-266 WASYKI
+266 WASYKV
-272 PDVIPVAP
+272 PDTSPMAP
-280 DFRARHYTVDTS
+280 DFRALHYAIETS
-292 ILPDHSLDATAI
+292 ILPDHSLDATTT

-312 GHRFLIFE
+312 SHRFLIFA
-320 LSRALNI
+320 LSRELNV
-327 ESITS
+327 ESVTA

-364 RALERDREFSIR
+364 HALARDSEFSIH
-376 FHYRGNIITDA
+376 FHYRGNIIADA
-387 GNDVFFVG
+387 GNDVFFVS

-409 FAAYDLTMRWPR
+409 FAPYDLTMRWPR

-433 EHEEADFRVGH
+433 EHEDADSRVGH

-457 LGEYASSSVA
+457 LGEYASSSVTSA
-467 STNYSIDVYANR
+467 NYSIDVYANR

-491 GVTPELI
+491 GVTPELL

-507 DMNQDIQPL
+507 DMNQNLQPL

-527 GKDIDASIR
+527 GKDIDSSIR
-536 FYETYSGP
+536 FYENYSGP

-570 TYSFLSAEVQ
+570 TYSFLSADVQ
-580 RRAGLSNSIQ
+580 RRAGLSSSSQ
-590 EHFSDLVPFHE
+590 EHFTELVPFHE

-606 WGNIVGWSS
+606 WGNVVGWSS

-652 QRLIETAS
+652 QRLIEKAP

-666 DEIGALALGT
+666 GEIGALALGT
-676 RLDSSKSPGAYD
+676 RLNSSKSPDAYD
-688 DVIYAKGAWV
+688 DLIYAKGAWV

-708 PGTNPDAR
+708 TGANPDAR

-780 HKSDSAPGYSIR
+780 HKSDSGADYSIR

-802 SFIASVP
+802 SFIDRVP
-809 LYAVIPGV
+809 LYASTPGA
-817 RPVLLGSVVAAGP
+817 RPVFLGTVVAAGP
-830 ETPFHFTSSTQPHK
+830 ETQFHFTSSTSPRK

-856 TQ
+856 SQ

>member
-1 MLPILPASLRF
+1 
-12 EFFPIRPCSISKRD
+12 
-26 LRIAGAPVLL
+26 
-36 FHNAQNDYTLPMRL
+36 MRL
-50 AAAFFVLCALT
+50 AAAFFVLCSLT
-61 TAQPSRS
+61 AVQPSRS
-68 TPRTAH
+68 TAPTAH
-74 QLYDALNAL
+74 QLYDAINAL

-98 IELRRGDAKISF
+98 IEVRRGDAKISF
-110 DQGALI
+110 DQGELI
-116 FFAPLDNQITGAVF
+116 FFAPLDSEITGAIF
-130 AGRGHILALPRDTIE
+130 AGRGHILTLPRDTIE

-158 DQDFASAYIRFTDT
+158 DQDFASAYMRFTDT
-172 TSSDLLH
+172 TSADLLR
-179 QLQAAGLNPES
+179 QLQAAGLKPES
-190 DSAAASHWEPVLSH
+190 DNAAASRWEPILSH
-204 INPAHSLRILCG
+204 LNAVHSLRIFCG
-216 TLLTTPPPY
+216 TLLATPRPY

-236 PFDVLMDSMRA
+236 PFDVVLDSMRA
-247 EPFLLGQVRTTAGS
+247 EPFLLGQVHTAEGS
-261 TFYDV
+261 TYYDV

-272 PDVIPVAP
+272 PDTIPMAP
-280 DFRARHYTVDTS
+280 DFRALHYSIETS
-292 ILPDHSLDATAI
+292 ILPDHSLDATAT
-304 VNLRALGA
+304 VDLHALGA
-312 GHRFLIFE
+312 GQRFLTFA
-320 LSRALNI
+320 LSRALNV
-327 ESITS
+327 ESVTG
-332 ADGQKLEYFQNED
+332 ADGQKLEYFQNQD

-364 RALERDREFSIR
+364 RAIARDSEFSIR
-376 FHYRGNIITDA
+376 FHYRGNIIADA

-427 TGTKLD
+427 TGAKID
-433 EHEEADFRVGH
+433 EHEEGDSRVGH

-457 LGEYASSSVA
+457 LGEYASSSVTY
-467 STNYSIDVYANR
+467 SNYSIDVYANR
-479 QVEQQLAKRLAN
+479 QVEQQLAKRLSNNADS
-491 GVTPELI
+491 ELQRL
-498 GAGPRRPGL
+498 GPRRPMM
-507 DMNQDIQPL
+507 DMSQDFP
-516 PPNPAIALKQL
+516 PVAPNPAIALKQL

-536 FYETYSGP
+536 FYETYSGS
-544 FPFRNLSVSQIP
+544 FPFHNLSVSQIP

-570 TYSFLSAEVQ
+570 TYSFLSSDVQ
-580 RRAGLSNSIQ
+580 RRAGLSSSSQ
-590 EHFSDLVPFHE
+590 EHFSELVPFHE

-606 WGNIVGWSS
+606 WGNVVGWSS

-652 QRLIETAS
+652 QRLIEKAP
-660 NADQPA
+660 NADEPA
-666 DEIGALALGT
+666 GEIGALALGS
-676 RLDSSKSPGAYD
+676 RLNSSKSPQAYD
-688 DVIYAKGAWV
+688 DLIYAKGAWV

-708 PGTNPDAR
+708 PGANPDAR

-747 PSMDLEGGHSMEWFF
+747 SSMDLEGGHSMEWFF
-762 EQWIQGTGIPHYR
+762 EQWVQGTGIPHYR
-775 AEFTV
+775 VDFTV
-780 HKSDSAPGYSIR
+780 HKSDSGTGYSIR
-792 GKLFQENVPK
+792 GKLFQENVPQ
-802 SFIASVP
+802 SFIARVP
-809 LYAVIPGV
+809 LYATTPGAH
-817 RPVLLGSVVAAGP
+817 PVLIGTVVAAGP
-830 ETPFHFTSSTQPHK
+830 ETQFHFTSSTAPHK

>member
-1 MLPILPASLRF
+1 
-12 EFFPIRPCSISKRD
+12 
-26 LRIAGAPVLL
+26 
-36 FHNAQNDYTLPMRL
+36 MRL
-50 AAAFFVLCALT
+50 AAAFFVLCSLT
-61 TAQPSRS
+61 AVQPSRS
-68 TPRTAH
+68 TAPTAH
-74 QLYDALNAL
+74 QLYDAINAL

-98 IELRRGDAKISF
+98 IEVRRGDAKISF
-110 DQGALI
+110 DQGELI
-116 FFAPLDNQITGAVF
+116 FFAPLDSEITGAIF
-130 AGRGHILALPRDTIE
+130 AGRGHILTLPRDTIE

-158 DQDFASAYIRFTDT
+158 DQDFASAYMRFTDT
-172 TSSDLLH
+172 TSADLLR
-179 QLQAAGLNPES
+179 QLQAAGLKPEA
-190 DSAAASHWEPVLSH
+190 DNAAASRWEPILSH
-204 INPAHSLRILCG
+204 LNAVHSLRIFCG
-216 TLLTTPPPY
+216 TLLATPRPY

-236 PFDVLMDSMRA
+236 PFDVVLDSMRA
-247 EPFLLGQVRTTAGS
+247 EPFLLGQVHTAEGS
-261 TFYDV
+261 TYYDV

-272 PDVIPVAP
+272 PDTIPMAP
-280 DFRARHYTVDTS
+280 DFRALHYSIETS
-292 ILPDHSLDATAI
+292 ILPDHSLDATAT
-304 VNLRALGA
+304 VDLHALGA
-312 GHRFLIFE
+312 GQRFLTFA
-320 LSRALNI
+320 LSRALNV
-327 ESITS
+327 ESVTG
-332 ADGQKLEYFQNED
+332 ADGQKLEYFQNQD

-364 RALERDREFSIR
+364 RAIARDSEFSIR
-376 FHYRGNIITDA
+376 FHYRGNIIADA

-427 TGTKLD
+427 TGAKID
-433 EHEEADFRVGH
+433 EHEEGDSRVGH

-457 LGEYASSSVA
+457 LGEYASSSVTY
-467 STNYSIDVYANR
+467 SNYSIDVYANR
-479 QVEQQLAKRLAN
+479 QVEQQLAKRLSNNADS
-491 GVTPELI
+491 ELQRL
-498 GAGPRRPGL
+498 GPRRPMM
-507 DMNQDIQPL
+507 DMSQDFP
-516 PPNPAIALKQL
+516 PVAPNPAIALKQL

-536 FYETYSGP
+536 FYETYSGS
-544 FPFRNLSVSQIP
+544 FPFHNLSVSQIP

-570 TYSFLSAEVQ
+570 TYSFLSSEVQ
-580 RRAGLSNSIQ
+580 RRAGLSSSSQ
-590 EHFSDLVPFHE
+590 EHFSELVPFHE

-606 WGNIVGWSS
+606 WGNVVGWSS

-652 QRLIETAS
+652 QRLIEKAP
-660 NADQPA
+660 NADEPA
-666 DEIGALALGT
+666 GEIGALALGS
-676 RLDSSKSPGAYD
+676 RLNSSKSPQAYD
-688 DVIYAKGAWV
+688 DLIYAKGAWV

-708 PGTNPDAR
+708 PGANPDAR

-747 PSMDLEGGHSMEWFF
+747 SSMDLEGGHSMEWFF
-762 EQWIQGTGIPHYR
+762 EQWVQGTGIPHYR
-775 AEFTV
+775 VDFTV
-780 HKSDSAPGYSIR
+780 HKSDSGTGYSIR
-792 GKLFQENVPK
+792 GKLFQENVPQ
-802 SFIASVP
+802 SFIARVP
-809 LYAVIPGV
+809 LYATTPGAH
-817 RPVLLGSVVAAGP
+817 PVLIGTVVAAGP
-830 ETPFHFTSSTQPHK
+830 ETQFHFTSSTVPHK

>member
-1 MLPILPASLRF
+1 MLCSLT
-12 EFFPIRPCSISKRD
+12 
-26 LRIAGAPVLL
+26 A
-36 FHNAQNDYTLPMRL
+36 
-50 AAAFFVLCALT
+50 
-61 TAQPSRS
+61 AQPSRS
-68 TPRTAH
+68 TPPTAH
-74 QLYDALNAL
+74 QLYDAINAL
-83 RLDPASAYQIKPEHR
+83 RLDPASAYHIKPEHR
-98 IELRRGDAKISF
+98 IEVRRGDAKISF
-110 DQGALI
+110 DQGELI
-116 FFAPLDNQITGAVF
+116 FFAPLDSEITGAIF
-130 AGRGHILALPRDTIE
+130 AGRGHILTLPRDTIE

-158 DQDFASAYIRFTDT
+158 DQDFASAYMRFTDT
-172 TSSDLLH
+172 TSADLLR
-179 QLQAAGLNPES
+179 QLQAAGLKPEA
-190 DSAAASHWEPVLSH
+190 DNAAASRWEPILSH
-204 INPAHSLRILCG
+204 LNAVHSLRIFCG
-216 TLLTTPPPY
+216 TLLATPRPY

-236 PFDVLMDSMRA
+236 PFDVVLDSMRA
-247 EPFLLGQVRTTAGS
+247 EPFLLGQVHTAEGS
-261 TFYDV
+261 TYYDV

-272 PDVIPVAP
+272 PDTIPMAP
-280 DFRARHYTVDTS
+280 DFRALHYSIETS
-292 ILPDHSLDATAI
+292 ILPDHSLDATAT
-304 VNLRALGA
+304 VDLHALGA
-312 GHRFLIFE
+312 GQRFLTFA
-320 LSRALNI
+320 LSRALNV
-327 ESITS
+327 ESVTG
-332 ADGQKLEYFQNED
+332 ADGQKLEYFQNQD

-364 RALERDREFSIR
+364 RAIARDSEFSIR
-376 FHYRGNIITDA
+376 FHYRGNIIADA

-427 TGTKLD
+427 TGAKID
-433 EHEEADFRVGH
+433 EHEDGDSRVGH

-457 LGEYASSSVA
+457 LGEYASSSVTY
-467 STNYSIDVYANR
+467 SNYSIDVYANR
-479 QVEQQLAKRLAN
+479 QVEEQLAKRLSNNADS
-491 GVTPELI
+491 ELQRLS
-498 GAGPRRPGL
+498 PRRPMM
-507 DMNQDIQPL
+507 DMSQDFP
-516 PPNPAIALKQL
+516 PVAPNPAIALKQL

-536 FYETYSGP
+536 FYETYSGS
-544 FPFRNLSVSQIP
+544 FPFHNLSVSQIP

-570 TYSFLSAEVQ
+570 TYSFLSSDVQ
-580 RRAGLSNSIQ
+580 RRAGLSSSSQ
-590 EHFSDLVPFHE
+590 EHFSELVPFHE

-606 WGNIVGWSS
+606 WGNVVGWSS

-652 QRLIETAS
+652 QRLIEKAPK
-660 NADQPA
+660 ADEPA
-666 DEIGALALGT
+666 GEIGALALGS
-676 RLDSSKSPGAYD
+676 RLNSSKSPQAYD
-688 DVIYAKGAWV
+688 DLIYAKGAWV

-708 PGTNPDAR
+708 PGANPDAR

-747 PSMDLEGGHSMEWFF
+747 SSMDLEGGHSMEWFF
-762 EQWIQGTGIPHYR
+762 EQWVQGTGIPHYR
-775 AEFTV
+775 VDFTV
-780 HKSDSAPGYSIR
+780 HKSDSGTGYSIR
-792 GKLFQENVPK
+792 GKLFQENVPQ
-802 SFIASVP
+802 SFIARVP
-809 LYAVIPGV
+809 LYATTPGAH
-817 RPVLLGSVVAAGP
+817 PVLIGTVVAAGP
-830 ETPFHFTSSTQPHK
+830 ETQFHFTSSTAPHK

>member
-1 MLPILPASLRF
+1 
-12 EFFPIRPCSISKRD
+12 
-26 LRIAGAPVLL
+26 
-36 FHNAQNDYTLPMRL
+36 MRL

-83 RLDPASAYQIKPEHR
+83 RLNPASVYQIKPEHR

-110 DQGALI
+110 DQGELI
-116 FFAPLDNQITGAVF
+116 FFAPLDNDITGAVF
-130 AGRGHILALPRDTIE
+130 SGRGHILALPRDTIE

-172 TSSDLLH
+172 TSADLLS
-179 QLQAAGLNPES
+179 QLRAVGLKPES

-204 INPAHSLRILCG
+204 LNPAPSLRIFCG

-225 FYASLDGIATG
+225 FYASLDGTATG
-236 PFDVLMDSMRA
+236 PFDVLLDSMRP
-247 EPFLLGQVRTTAGS
+247 EPFLLGQVQTTAGAS
-261 TFYDV
+261 FYDV

-272 PDVIPVAP
+272 PDAVPIAP
-280 DFRARHYTVDTS
+280 DFRALHYSIETS
-292 ILPDHSLDATAI
+292 ILPDHSLDATAT

-312 GHRFLIFE
+312 GHRFLIFA
-320 LSRALNI
+320 LSRALNV
-327 ESITS
+327 ESITG

-364 RALERDREFSIR
+364 HALARDSEFSIR
-376 FHYRGNIITDA
+376 FHYRGNIIADA
-387 GNDVFFVG
+387 GNDVFFVS

-409 FAAYDLTMRWPR
+409 FAPYDLTMRWPR

-427 TGTKLD
+427 TGIKLD
-433 EHEEADFRVGH
+433 EHEDADFRVGH

-457 LGEYASSSVA
+457 LGEYASSSVT

-491 GVTPELI
+491 GVTPELL

-570 TYSFLSAEVQ
+570 TYSFLSADVQ
-580 RRAGLSNSIQ
+580 RRAGLSSSSQ

-606 WGNIVGWSS
+606 WGNVVGWSS

-631 LFADMHKNPDHTLH
+631 LFADMHKNPDHTLR

-652 QRLIETAS
+652 QRLIEKAP

-666 DEIGALALGT
+666 GEIGALALGT
-676 RLDSSKSPGAYD
+676 RLNSSKSPDAYD
-688 DVIYAKGAWV
+688 DLIYAKGAWV
-698 IHMLREMLRQ
+698 IQMFREMLRQ
-708 PGTNPDAR
+708 PGANPDAR

-721 RTLVT
+721 HTLVT

-762 EQWIQGTGIPHYR
+762 EQWIQGTGIPRYR

-780 HKSDSAPGYSIR
+780 HKSDSGADYSIR

-802 SFIASVP
+802 SFIARVP
-809 LYAVIPGV
+809 LYASTPGTH
-817 RPVLLGSVVAAGP
+817 PIFLGTVVAAGP
-830 ETPFHFTSSTQPHK
+830 ETQFHFTASTSPRK

>member
-1 MLPILPASLRF
+1 MPPILPAPERF
-12 EFFPIRPCSISKRD
+12 EFSTSHACSISKRV
-26 LRIAGAPVLL
+26 LRIPRARVLL
-36 FHNAQNDYTLPMRL
+36 FHNTQNDYTFPMRL
-50 AAAFFVLCALT
+50 AAAFFVLCGLT
-61 TAQPSRS
+61 AAQPTRS
-68 TPRTAH
+68 IPRTAH

-98 IELRRGDAKISF
+98 IELRRGDAKISL
-110 DQGALI
+110 DQGELI
-116 FFAPLDNQITGAVF
+116 FFAPLDSEISGAVF
-130 AGRGHILALPRDTIE
+130 SGRGHILALPRDTIE

-172 TSSDLLH
+172 TFADLLH
-179 QLQAAGLNPES
+179 QLQTAGLKPAS
-190 DSAAASHWEPVLSH
+190 DSAATSRWEPVLSH
-204 INPAHSLRILCG
+204 LNATHSLRIFCG
-216 TLLTTPPPY
+216 TLLVIPRPY

-236 PFDVLMDSMRA
+236 PFDVVLDSMRA
-247 EPFLLGQVRTTAGS
+247 EPFVLGQARTTAGS

-272 PDVIPVAP
+272 PDAIPMAP
-280 DFRARHYTVDTS
+280 DFRALHYAIDTS
-292 ILPDHSLDATAI
+292 ILPDHSLDASATI
-304 VNLRALGA
+304 NFRALGA
-312 GHRFLIFE
+312 GNRFLVFA

-327 ESITS
+327 ESVTA

-345 MTPQERSVRGN
+345 MTPKQRSVRGN
-356 DFLFVVLP
+356 DYLFVVLP
-364 RALERDREFSIR
+364 RPVPRDSEFSIR
-376 FHYRGNIITDA
+376 FHYRGNIIADA
-387 GNDVFFVG
+387 GNNVFFVG

-409 FAAYDLTMRWPR
+409 FAAYDLTMRWPK

-427 TGTKLD
+427 TGAKID

-444 WKTEKPVSVAGFN
+444 WRTEKPVSVAGFN
-457 LGEYASSSVA
+457 LGEYASSSVT
-467 STNYSIDVYANR
+467 STNYSIDVYANH
-479 QVEQQLAKRLAN
+479 QVEEQLAKRLAN
-491 GVTPELI
+491 NVVSEIPN
-498 GAGPRRPGL
+498 AGPARSTMG
-507 DMNQDIQPL
+507 MNQDLQPL
-516 PPNPAIALKQL
+516 PPNPAVALKQL

-536 FYETYSGP
+536 FYEIYSGP
-544 FPFRNLSVSQIP
+544 FPFHNLSVSQIP
-556 GTFGQGWPGLLYIS
+556 GTFGQGWPGLLYLS
-570 TYSFLSAEVQ
+570 TYSFLSADVQ
-580 RRAGLSNSIQ
+580 RRAGLSSSAQ
-590 EHFSDLVPFHE
+590 EHFSELVPFHE

-606 WGNIVGWSS
+606 WGNMVGWSS

-652 QRLIETAS
+652 QRLVEKAA
-660 NADQPA
+660 NADEPA
-666 DEIGALALGT
+666 GEIGALALGS
-676 RLDSSKSPGAYD
+676 RLNSSKSPEAYD
-688 DVIYAKGAWV
+688 DLIYAKGAWI

-733 STQDLRREIEAVMT
+733 STQDLRREIEAAMT

-775 AEFTV
+775 TEFIV
-780 HKSDSAPGYSIR
+780 HKNESGTGYSIR
-792 GKLFQENVPK
+792 GKLFQENVPQ
-802 SFIASVP
+802 SFIARVP
-809 LYAVIPGV
+809 LYAAIPGTH
-817 RPVLLGSVVAAGP
+817 PVLLGTVVAAGP
-830 ETPFHFTSSTQPHK
+830 ETQFRFTASIQPHK
-844 LLIDPQ
+844 LVIDPQ

>member
-1 MLPILPASLRF
+1 
-12 EFFPIRPCSISKRD
+12 
-26 LRIAGAPVLL
+26 L
-36 FHNAQNDYTLPMRL
+36 FHNAQNDYTFQMRL
-50 AAAFFVLCALT
+50 AAACFVLWSLT
-61 TAQPSRS
+61 AAQPSRS
-68 TPRTAH
+68 AERTAH
-74 QLYDALNAL
+74 QLYDAINTL

-110 DQGALI
+110 EQGELI
-116 FFAPLDNQITGAVF
+116 FFAPLDNEITGAVF
-130 AGRGHILALPRDTIE
+130 AGRGHILTLPRDTIE

-158 DQDFASAYIRFTDT
+158 DQDFASAYVRFTDT
-172 TSSDLLH
+172 TSADLLR
-179 QLQAAGLNPES
+179 QLQAAGLQPQS
-190 DSAAASHWEPVLSH
+190 DNAATSRWEPILSH
-204 INPAHSLRILCG
+204 LNAVHSLRIFCG
-216 TLLTTPPPY
+216 TLLGTPRPY

-236 PFDVLMDSMRA
+236 PFDVVLDSMRA
-247 EPFLLGQVRTTAGS
+247 EPFLLGQVRTTEGS
-261 TFYDV
+261 AYYDV
-266 WASYKI
+266 WASYKLPDAI
-272 PDVIPVAP
+272 PMAP
-280 DFRARHYTVDTS
+280 DFRPLRYSIETS
-292 ILPDHSLDATAI
+292 ILPDHSLDATAT
-304 VNLRALGA
+304 VDLRALGA
-312 GHRFLIFE
+312 GQRFLTFA
-320 LSRALNI
+320 LSRALNV
-327 ESITS
+327 ESVTG
-332 ADGQKLEYFQNED
+332 ADGQKLEYFQNQD

-364 RALERDREFSIR
+364 RSVARDSDFSIR
-376 FHYRGNIITDA
+376 FHYRGNIIADA

-400 YPHFGDSAD
+400 YPHFGDSSD

-427 TGTKLD
+427 TGAKID
-433 EHEEADFRVGH
+433 EHEEGDSRVGH

-457 LGEYASSSVA
+457 LGEYASSSV
-467 STNYSIDVYANR
+467 TYPNYSIDVYANR
-479 QVEQQLAKRLAN
+479 QVEQQLAKHLASSVN
-491 GVTPELI
+491 SEIAPL
-498 GAGPRRPGL
+498 GPRRTIL
-507 DMNQDIQPL
+507 NMNQDLQPL
-516 PPNPAIALKQL
+516 PPNPATALKQL

-544 FPFRNLSVSQIP
+544 FPFHNLSVSQIP

-570 TYSFLSAEVQ
+570 TYSFLSSDVQ
-580 RRAGLSNSIQ
+580 RRAGLSSSSQ
-590 EHFSDLVPFHE
+590 EHFSELVPFHE

-606 WGNIVGWSS
+606 WGNVVGWSS

-631 LFADMHKNPDHTLH
+631 LFADMHKNSDRPLH

-652 QRLIETAS
+652 QRLIEKAP

-666 DEIGALALGT
+666 GEIGALALGS
-676 RLDSSKSPGAYD
+676 RLNSSKSPEAYD
-688 DVIYAKGAWV
+688 DLIYAKGSWV

-708 PGTNPDAR
+708 TGANPDAR

-733 STQDLRREIEAVMT
+733 STQDLRREIESVMT
-747 PSMDLEGGHSMEWFF
+747 SSMDLEGGHSMEWFF
-762 EQWIQGTGIPHYR
+762 EQWVQGTGIPHYR

-780 HKSDSAPGYSIR
+780 HKSDSGTGYSIR
-792 GKLFQENVPK
+792 GQLFQENVPQ
-802 SFIASVP
+802 SFIARVP
-809 LYAVIPGV
+809 LYASTPGA
-817 RPVLLGSVVAAGP
+817 RPVLLGTVVAAGP
-830 ETPFHFTSSTQPHK
+830 ETQFRFSSSTSPHK

>member
-1 MLPILPASLRF
+1 
-12 EFFPIRPCSISKRD
+12 
-26 LRIAGAPVLL
+26 
-36 FHNAQNDYTLPMRL
+36 MRL

-61 TAQPSRS
+61 AAQPSRS
-68 TPRTAH
+68 TLRTAH

-83 RLDPASAYQIKPEHR
+83 RLDQASVYQIKPEHR

-110 DQGALI
+110 DQGELI

-130 AGRGHILALPRDTIE
+130 SGRGHILALPRDTIE

-158 DQDFASAYIRFTDT
+158 DQDFASAYIRFTDA
-172 TSSDLLH
+172 TSADLLH
-179 QLQAAGLNPES
+179 QLQVAGLKPES
-190 DSAAASHWEPVLSH
+190 DSAAASHWDPVLSH
-204 INPAHSLRILCG
+204 LNPAQSMRIFCG
-216 TLLTTPPPY
+216 TLLSTPPPY

-236 PFDVLMDSMRA
+236 PFDVVLDSMRP
-247 EPFLLGQVRTTAGS
+247 EPFLLGQVHTAAGA

-272 PDVIPVAP
+272 PDAIPIAP
-280 DFRARHYTVDTS
+280 DFRALHYAIDTS
-292 ILPDHSLDATAI
+292 ILPDHSLDATAT

-312 GHRFLIFE
+312 GHRFIIFA
-320 LSRALNI
+320 LSRALSV
-327 ESITS
+327 ESVTG

-356 DFLFVVLP
+356 DFLFVILP
-364 RALERDREFSIR
+364 RALARDTEFSIR
-376 FHYRGNIITDA
+376 FHYRGNIISDA
-387 GNDVFFVG
+387 GNDVFFVS

-427 TGTKLD
+427 TGTKID
-433 EHEEADFRVGH
+433 EREDGDFRVGH

-457 LGEYASSSVA
+457 LGEYASSSVNSA
-467 STNYSIDVYANR
+467 NYSIDVYANR
-479 QVEQQLAKRLAN
+479 QVEQLLAKRLAN
-491 GVTPELI
+491 SVTPELL
-498 GAGPRRPGL
+498 GAGPRRSGL

-527 GKDIDASIR
+527 GKDIDSSIR

-570 TYSFLSAEVQ
+570 TYSFLSADVQ
-580 RRAGLSNSIQ
+580 RRAGLSSSTQ

-606 WGNIVGWSS
+606 WGNVVGWSS
-615 YRDQWIDEAIA
+615 YRDQWIDEAVA

-652 QRLIETAS
+652 QRLIEKAA

-666 DEIGALALGT
+666 GEIGALALGT
-676 RLDSSKSPGAYD
+676 RLNSSKSPDAYD
-688 DVIYAKGAWV
+688 DLIYAKGAWV
-698 IHMLREMLRQ
+698 IHMLRQMLRQ
-708 PGTNPDAR
+708 PGPNPDAR

-733 STQDLRREIEAVMT
+733 STQDLRREIETVMT

-780 HKSDSAPGYSIR
+780 HKSDNGSGYSIR
-792 GKLFQENVPK
+792 GKLFQENVPQ
-802 SFIASVP
+802 SFIATVP
-809 LYAVIPGV
+809 LYAATPGA
-817 RPVLLGSVVAAGP
+817 RPVLLGTVVAAGP
-830 ETPFHFTSSTQPHK
+830 ETQFHFTSSTEPRK

>member
-1 MLPILPASLRF
+1 
-12 EFFPIRPCSISKRD
+12 
-26 LRIAGAPVLL
+26 
-36 FHNAQNDYTLPMRL
+36 MRL

-61 TAQPSRS
+61 AAQPSRS
-68 TPRTAH
+68 APRTAH
-74 QLYDALNAL
+74 QLYEALNAL
-83 RLDPASAYQIKPEHR
+83 RLDSASVYQIRPEHR

-110 DQGALI
+110 DQGELV
-116 FFAPLDNQITGAVF
+116 FFAPLDSEITGAVF
-130 AGRGHILALPRDTIE
+130 SGRGHILALPRDTIE

-158 DQDFASAYIRFTDT
+158 DQDFASAYMRFTDT
-172 TSSDLLH
+172 TSADLLR
-179 QLQAAGLNPES
+179 QLQAVGLKPES
-190 DSAAASHWEPVLSH
+190 NSTAASRWEPVVSQL
-204 INPAHSLRILCG
+204 NAAHTLRIFCG
-216 TLLTTPPPY
+216 TLVAIPRPY

-236 PFDVLMDSMRA
+236 PFDVVLDSMRA
-247 EPFLLGQVRTTAGS
+247 EPFVLGQQHTSAGS

-272 PDVIPVAP
+272 LDAIPMTP
-280 DFRARHYTVDTS
+280 DFRALHYAIDTS
-292 ILPDHSLDATAI
+292 ILADHSLHAAAT

-312 GHRFLIFE
+312 GNRFLIFA
-320 LSRALNI
+320 LSRALKV
-327 ESITS
+327 ESVTG
-332 ADGQKLEYFQNED
+332 ADDQKLEYFQNED

-364 RALERDREFSIR
+364 HSLARDSEFSVR
-376 FHYRGNIITDA
+376 FHYRGNIISDA
-387 GNDVFFVG
+387 GNDVFFVA

-427 TGTKLD
+427 TGAKID
-433 EHEEADFRVGH
+433 EHEEADFRVGR

-457 LGEYASSSVA
+457 LGEYASSSVTTA
-467 STNYSIDVYANR
+467 NYSIDVYANR
-479 QVEQQLAKRLAN
+479 QVEQQLAKRLADS
-491 GVTPELI
+491 VTSEIQP
-498 GAGPRRPGL
+498 AGPSRPLLG
-507 DMNQDIQPL
+507 MNQNLPPL

-536 FYETYSGP
+536 FYETYAGP
-544 FPFRNLSVSQIP
+544 FPFHNLSVSQIP

-570 TYSFLSAEVQ
+570 TYSFLSADIQ
-580 RRAGLSNSIQ
+580 RRAGLSSSSQ
-590 EHFSDLVPFHE
+590 EHFSELVPFHE

-606 WGNIVGWSS
+606 WGNVVGWSS

-631 LFADMHKNPDHTLH
+631 LFADMHKNPDHTLR

-652 QRLIETAS
+652 QRLIEKAP

-666 DEIGALALGT
+666 GEIGALALGT
-676 RLDSSKSPGAYD
+676 RLNSSKSPDAYD
-688 DVIYAKGAWV
+688 DLIYAKGAWV

-708 PGTNPDAR
+708 PGANPDAR

-721 RTLVT
+721 RTLMT

-733 STQDLRREIEAVMT
+733 STQDLRHEIETVMT
-747 PSMDLEGGHSMEWFF
+747 PAMDLEGGHSMEWFF
-762 EQWIQGTGIPHYR
+762 EQWVQGTGVPHYR

-780 HKSDSAPGYSIR
+780 HKSDSGTGYSMR
-792 GKLFQENVPK
+792 GKLFQENVPQ
-802 SFIASVP
+802 SFIARVP
-809 LYAVIPGV
+809 LYAAIPGA
-817 RPVLLGSVVAAGP
+817 RPVLLGTVVAAGP
-830 ETPFHFTSSTQPHK
+830 ETQFRFTSAASPRK
-844 LLIDPQ
+844 LLIDPH